1 MRRLKA
7 VFISVY
13 VLVFILFLTAIVY
26 YGWQEG
32 KRTEQEKDMIS
43 EKKEQQGLIEPDL
56 DQNPDLSGEEEENE
70 ETLEEFLDKQETAQA
85 SSGEIRVGKD
95 TVYRLE
101 CYDIYTQKLTVS
113 EQALP
118 AAFIG
123 MTREEVEAYWDEYCR
138 DMPLEEFEQGLL
150 SCECTSFSEEQL
162 VVRKSYDGSGLK
174 YRYYMVLKQGALVI
188 YYSDKKTVY
197 ENTEIFESDLPEDEV
212 EKLKDGIYIED
223 EETLYSVLE
232 SYTS

>member
-1 MRRLKA
+1 
-7 VFISVY
+7 
-13 VLVFILFLTAIVY
+13 LTAIVY

-32 KRTEQEKDMIS
+32 KRTEQERDGVS
-43 EKKEQQGLIEPDL
+43 ENKEQQGLIEPDIEPTPVPAE
-56 DQNPDLSGEEEENE
+56 QEGEEE
-70 ETLEEFLDKQETAQA
+70 ETLEEFLDQQETAQA
-85 SSGEIRVGKD
+85 VSGEIRAGKD

-101 CYDIYTQKLTVS
+101 CYDIYTKKLTVS

-118 AAFIG
+118 AAWIG
-123 MTREEVEAYWDEYCR
+123 MTREEVEAYWDEYCK

-150 SCECTSFSEEQL
+150 SCECTSFSKEQI

-174 YRYYMVLKQGALVI
+174 YQYYMILKQGNLIV

-197 ENTEIFESDLPEDEV
+197 ENTEIFESDLPQDEV
-212 EKLKDGIYIED
+212 EKLKNGIYIED